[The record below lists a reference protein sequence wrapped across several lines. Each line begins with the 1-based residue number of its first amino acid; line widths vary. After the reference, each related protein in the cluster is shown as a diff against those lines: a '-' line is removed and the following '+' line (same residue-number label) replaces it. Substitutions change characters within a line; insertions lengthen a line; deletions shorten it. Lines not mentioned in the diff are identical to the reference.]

1 MFISS
6 EHWDEEV
13 FPLGYFFVF
22 SLNKDFEEYEEIQP
36 HKMKNLGFFSLERKA
51 PRGKFDGRSKQNE
64 YKAIE
69 KSVRHICRR
78 SRYHLRAAKIIDG
91 QILLVISNQLNPKT
105 KFNSGKS
112 GIDLQSFSS
121 YILSNAKELRK
132 LEKSYCL
139 WKNQQINA
147 AINYVRNGKGNLEF
161 DLQ

>member
-13 FPLGYFFVF
+13 FPLGYFIVF
-22 SLNKDFEEYEEIQP
+22 SINKDFEEYEEIQP
-36 HKMKNLGFFSLERKA
+36 LKMKNLGFFSIEREA
-51 PRGKFDGRSKQNE
+51 PGGKSNVRSKQNE

-69 KSVRHICRR
+69 KSVRDLCRR
-78 SRYHLRAAKIIDG
+78 SGYQLRAAKIIDG
-91 QILLVISNQLNPKT
+91 QILMVISSRLNSKI

-112 GIDLQSFSS
+112 GIDLQSFSTN
-121 YILSNAKELRK
+121 ILSNAKELRK

-139 WKNQQINA
+139 WKNRQIDA
-147 AINYVRNGKGNLEF
+147 AVDYVKKGKGNLEL